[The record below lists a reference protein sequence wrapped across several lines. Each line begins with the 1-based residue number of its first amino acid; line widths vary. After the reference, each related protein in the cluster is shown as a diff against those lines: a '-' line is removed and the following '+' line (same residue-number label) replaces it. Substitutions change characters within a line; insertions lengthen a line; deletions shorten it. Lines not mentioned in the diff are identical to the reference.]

1 MCKGTACIAE
11 KRHVIDAVVTVN
23 VTEHQLLEIPI
34 CMLHGDTRKGAFP
47 TNVKSTVQ
55 YGENLQALSVALNT
69 VGAVSVKRTHE
80 ILSGVFNIPI
90 ATGTISNMVKRY
102 ADAVSE
108 TVNRIK
114 QKIIES
120 GLGYFDETGTRVD
133 KKLWW
138 VHDTS
143 NSELTYLDIIPT
155 IIVCWTARCFKQRI
169 LTFKAFV
176 SILS

>member
-1 MCKGTACIAE
+1 MTL
-11 KRHVIDAVVTVN
+11 TVN

-47 TNVKSTVQ
+47 TNVKATVQ

-90 ATGTISNMVKRY
+90 ATGTISNMVKLC

-114 QKIIES
+114 QKITES
-120 GLGYFDETGTRVD
+120 GLGHFDSCLGRA
-133 KKLWW
+133 
-138 VHDTS
+138 
-143 NSELTYLDIIPT
+143 P
-155 IIVCWTARCFKQRI
+155 
-169 LTFKAFV
+169 
-176 SILS
+176 